1 MQLPQVYNAPR
12 YVGLYV
18 IDFGDHCGVGFTAE
32 EVVELLDSEKFKDI
46 KVYKIYNAY
55 PDGRM
60 ELRGVRP
67 QLFQVEIG
75 MFFYSRDADTAQREY
90 KELLKLAVEQPP
102 PSRAKL
108 HLAKYADDKFVVALI
123 FPAEFNDEFSAWL
136 LDNGYK
142 TSGEVIGGIS
152 AVQQYYKDKPEILK
166 RHQILGRCEHES
178 RTGEELLS
186 YTKVAVQR

>member
-1 MQLPQVYNAPR
+1 MQLPNVINAPR

-18 IDFGDHCGVGFTAE
+18 IDFGDHSGVGFTAE
-32 EVVELLDSEKFKDI
+32 EVAELLDSEQFKDI
-46 KVYKIYNAY
+46 KVYKIHNAY
-55 PDGRM
+55 PDGRL

-75 MFFYSRDADTAQREY
+75 MFFSAHDAETAQRDY
-90 KELLKLAVEQPP
+90 KALLKLAIEQAP

-108 HLAKYADDKFVVALI
+108 HLAKYSDDKFVTAII
-123 FPAEFNDEFSAWL
+123 FPAEYNDEYSTWL
-136 LDNGYK
+136 LDHDYK
-142 TSGEVIGGIS
+142 TSEEAIGGIS
-152 AVQQYYKDKPEILK
+152 AVQQYYQDKPEILK
-166 RHQILGRCEHES
+166 RHQIIGREQYEN

>member
-1 MQLPQVYNAPR
+1 MQIPTVNNAPR

-18 IDFGDHCGVGFTAE
+18 IDFGDHSGVGFTAE
-32 EVVELLDSEKFKDI
+32 EVAELLDSEKFKEV
-46 KVYKIYNAY
+46 KVYKIHNAY

-75 MFFYSRDADTAQREY
+75 MFFYAHDAETAQRDY
-90 KELLKLAVEQPP
+90 KELLKLAVEQTP

-108 HLAKYADDKFVVALI
+108 HLAKYSDDKFVVALI
-123 FPAEFNDEFSAWL
+123 FPAEYNDEYSTWL
-136 LDNGYK
+136 LDHDYK
-142 TSGEVIGGIS
+142 TSEEAIGGIN
-152 AVQQYYKDKPEILK
+152 AVQQYYQDKPEILK
-166 RHQILGRCEHES
+166 RHQILGREQYEN

>member
-1 MQLPQVYNAPR
+1 MQLPDINNAPR

-18 IDFGDHCGVGFTAE
+18 VDFGDHSGVGFTAE
-32 EVVELLDSEKFKDI
+32 EVAELLDSEKFKDI
-46 KVYKIYNAY
+46 KVYKIHNAS

-75 MFFYSRDADTAQREY
+75 MFFYAHDAQTAEREY
-90 KELLKLAVEQPP
+90 KELLKLAVEQGP

-108 HLAKYADDKFVVALI
+108 QLAKYAYDKYVTALI
-123 FPAEFNDEFSAWL
+123 FPAEYNDEYSTWL
-136 LDNGYK
+136 LDNNYR
-142 TSGEVIGGIS
+142 TSEEAVGGIA
-152 AVQQYYKDKPEILK
+152 AVQQYYADRPEILK
-166 RHQILGRCEHES
+166 RHQILARSEYES

>member
-1 MQLPQVYNAPR
+1 MQLPTINNAPR

-18 IDFGDHCGVGFTAE
+18 IDFGDHSGVGFTAE
-32 EVVELLDSEKFKDI
+32 EAAELLDSEKFKDI
-46 KVYKIYNAY
+46 KVYKIHNAY
-55 PDGRM
+55 PDGRL

-75 MFFYSRDADTAQREY
+75 MFFYSHDSEAAQRDY
-90 KELLKLAVEQPP
+90 KELLKLAVEQSP

-108 HLAKYADDKFVVALI
+108 QLAKYADDKYVVALI
-123 FPAEFNDEFSAWL
+123 FPAEYNDEYSAWL
-136 LDNGYK
+136 LDNDYK
-142 TSGEVIGGIS
+142 TSGEAIGGIS
-152 AVQQYYKDKPEILK
+152 AVQQYYQDKPEILK
-166 RHQILGRCEHES
+166 RYQLMGSSQYES

>member
-1 MQLPQVYNAPR
+1 MQLPNINNAPR

-18 IDFGDHCGVGFTAE
+18 IDFGDHSGVGFTAE
-32 EVVELLDSEKFKDI
+32 EVAELLDSEKFKDV
-46 KVYKIYNAY
+46 KVYKIHNAY

-75 MFFYSRDADTAQREY
+75 MFFYSQDAETAQRDY
-90 KELLKLAVEQPP
+90 KELLKLAVEQAP

-108 HLAKYADDKFVVALI
+108 HLAKYADDKYVVALI
-123 FPAEFNDEFSAWL
+123 FPAEYNDEYSAWL
-136 LDNGYK
+136 LDCEYK
-142 TSGEVIGGIS
+142 TSEEVTGGIS
-152 AVQQYYKDKPEILK
+152 AVQQYYKDSPEILK
-166 RHQILGRCEHES
+166 RHLIFGSSQNES

>member
-1 MQLPQVYNAPR
+1 MQLPNINNAPR

-18 IDFGDHCGVGFTAE
+18 VDFGDHSGVGFTAE
-32 EVVELLDSEKFKDI
+32 EVAELLDSEKFKDI

-75 MFFYSRDADTAQREY
+75 MFFYSHESETAQQDYRA
-90 KELLKLAVEQPP
+90 LVKLAVEQGP

-108 HLAKYADDKFVVALI
+108 QLAKYADDKFVVALI
-123 FPAEFNDEFSAWL
+123 FPAEYNDEYSAWL
-136 LDNGYK
+136 LDNDYT
-142 TSGEVIGGIS
+142 TSGEAIGGIS
-152 AVQQYYKDKPEILK
+152 AVQQYYKDNPEILK
-166 RHQILGRCEHES
+166 RHQIFGREQYES

-186 YTKVAVQR
+186 YTKIAVQR

>member
-1 MQLPQVYNAPR
+1 MQIPNVNNAPR

-18 IDFGDHCGVGFTAE
+18 IDFGDHSGVGFTAE
-32 EVVELLDSEKFKDI
+32 EVAELLDSEKFKDV
-46 KVYKIYNAY
+46 KVYKIHNAY

-60 ELRGVRP
+60 ELRGVRA

-75 MFFYSRDADTAQREY
+75 MFFYAHDMETAQREH
-90 KELLKLAVEQPP
+90 KELLKLAVEQAP

-108 HLAKYADDKFVVALI
+108 HLAKYSKDKFVVALI
-123 FPAEFNDEFSAWL
+123 FPAEYNDEYSTWL
-136 LDNGYK
+136 LDCDYK
-142 TSGEVIGGIS
+142 TSEEAIGGIS
-152 AVQQYYKDKPEILK
+152 AVQQYYQDKPEILK
-166 RHQILGRCEHES
+166 RHQILGHSEYEN